1 MDRLPTELL
10 GAVLAHLPVR
20 DVKATRLTCKVLAAV
35 AFPLLCTHLS
45 ALNLLY
51 RLEDLEAFLT
61 SVGPLASTKQ
71 LTLYH
76 GTWPVCTRAEWEVHP
91 LQQYDTHPQAF
102 LRDRTGAQ
110 QLAADVAYERYD
122 EFMQSEA
129 SRDRR
134 RDIAR
139 LRRILRLLPNL
150 QTITVSQLQ
159 ARPREREECIQ
170 YARLRKQIWMF
181 PLVRDT
187 IDGLLDALSDLLLEC
202 PRVQALELRGRVSLR
217 PRRDYPSIRMVTQL
231 VLQPAN
237 LSGSDAGALLAVLE
251 MFPNLRELSV
261 GSGKTSRP
269 GPPLALSGGVWHRL
283 RTIAL
288 DGLCVREDA
297 LVGTMRNSQ
306 ALARMALLNIT
317 LAQGTWRSFC
327 SEARKLRGRIEL
339 QVAGTIDGLD
349 PACCRVDLRGHRAL
363 LLDRFLTGA
372 LSFWPFDSAAGRI
385 TCAM

>member
-20 DVKATRLTCKVLAAV
+20 DVKATRLACKGLAAV

-51 RLEDLEAFLT
+51 CLDQLEAFLT
-61 SVGPLASTKQ
+61 SVGPLASTKK

-76 GTWPVCTRAEWEVHP
+76 GTWPVCTRTEWEVHP

-102 LRDRTGAQ
+102 LRDRTGAH

-122 EFMQSEA
+122 EFIQSEA
-129 SRDRR
+129 SRDWR
-134 RDIAR
+134 RDLAR

-150 QTITVSQLQ
+150 QTIAVSQLQ
-159 ARPREREECIQ
+159 ARPREREECTQ

-187 IDGLLDALSDLLLEC
+187 IDGLLDALFHLLAEC
-202 PRVQALELRGRVSLR
+202 PRVQELELRGRVSLR
-217 PRRDYPSIRMVTQL
+217 PRRTHPSTKTVAQL
-231 VLQPAN
+231 VLQLAN
-237 LSGSDAGALLAVLE
+237 LSGSDAGVLLAVLE
-251 MFPNLRELSV
+251 MFPNLHGVSV

-269 GPPLALSGGVWHRL
+269 GPPLALDGGVWHRL

-288 DGLCVREDA
+288 DGFCVGEDD
-297 LVGTMRNSQ
+297 LVEMMRDSQ

-317 LAQGTWRSFC
+317 LAQGTWRTFC
-327 SEARKLRGRIEL
+327 SKARQLRGRIEL
-339 QVAGTIDGLD
+339 QIAGTIDGLEVG
-349 PACCRVDLRGHRAL
+349 CCRVDLHGGRAL
-363 LLDRFLTGA
+363 LLGRFLAEPG
-372 LSFWPFDSAAGRI
+372 SPWPFD
-385 TCAM
+385 